1 MSIHL
6 MRIID
11 ILRIA
16 KKEIKADCLG
26 VNSVSMCG
34 IIGMGPIQL
43 SMIINDDEPVEVLT
57 PQSSNMLTTQLLDE
71 KGTSIDIV
79 NFCKY

>member
-43 SMIINDDEPVEVLT
+43 SMIINDDDPVD
-57 PQSSNMLTTQLLDE
+57 PP
-71 KGTSIDIV
+71 K
-79 NFCKY
+79 